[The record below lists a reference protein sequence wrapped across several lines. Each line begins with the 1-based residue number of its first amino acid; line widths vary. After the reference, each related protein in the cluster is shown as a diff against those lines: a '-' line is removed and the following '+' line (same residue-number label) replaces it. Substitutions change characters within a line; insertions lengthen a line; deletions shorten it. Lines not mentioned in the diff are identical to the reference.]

1 MRYTRVGAGIGLVVG
16 ALALS
21 APAAVAA
28 DGSGIQIR
36 PGKASPGTTI
46 TVSTTACGKETYGKG
61 ESEAGGAFHLFKG
74 DRVGVLTG
82 QFKIPEE
89 TSPGVHGVTVKCP
102 PRIKI
107 TDTHLITAGS
117 PGGPSAPSG
126 PVDAGFGADDK
137 GTQLALGSVL
147 IAGAAAG
154 GALRMRRRPGG
165 VQA

>member
-21 APAAVAA
+21 VPAAAAA

-36 PGKASPGTTI
+36 PGKASPGSTI

-61 ESEAGGAFHLFKG
+61 EAEAGGAFHLFKG
-74 DRVGVLTG
+74 DRAGVLTG

-107 TDTHLITAGS
+107 TDTHLITAGT
-117 PGGPSAPSG
+117 PGGAPSG
-126 PVDAGFGADDK
+126 PVDAGFGAGDK
-137 GTQLALGSVL
+137 STQLALGGVL

-154 GALRMRRRPGG
+154 GVLRMRRRPGG
-165 VQA
+165 VRT